1 MSVDT
6 KRVDGRRDIQYSSF
20 DEFLEDA
27 RRLAEIPHRTVGNW
41 SYGQILHHLTLSLHG
56 SIDGFGY
63 SDFWLVRLLASI
75 FFKKKM
81 LESGMPPGD
90 KIAKKMQRLEPHE
103 IPVDDAIEQLAI
115 AVERFKINPKRA
127 PSPIFGKLA
136 PTEANQLQLRHAELH
151 MSFVHAV
158 DGPASSGS

>member
-6 KRVDGRRDIQYSSF
+6 KRVEGRRDIQYSSF
-20 DEFLEDA
+20 DELLEDA
-27 RRLAEIPHRTVGNW
+27 RRLAESPHRTVGNW

-63 SDFWLVRLLASI
+63 NAFWLVRLFARI

-81 LESGMPPGD
+81 LESGMPPGS

-103 IPVDDAIEQLAI
+103 MPVDDAIEQLAV
-115 AVERFKINPKRA
+115 AVERFKTNPKRA
-127 PSPIFGKLA
+127 PSPVFGQLA
-136 PTEANQLQLRHAELH
+136 PTEVNQLELRHAELH

-158 DGPASSGS
+158 DEPAPSGS